1 MKSKKTMLILIAA
14 IFLASIASVCAA
26 DANGTTVASED
37 TSQIELS
44 VNEEMSMDNLQTS
57 EENDEL
63 TLTDNDVL
71 GADSATYSDLD
82 SEIRASGNVTLTH
95 KNYIYDEGA
104 TAITISEANK
114 VIDGNGAIIDM
125 TGSTIRAFDVIGNGV
140 TIKNLTI
147 KNVNFWEKGGAI
159 KFAGDSGTVIN
170 CNFINNTAQNGGAIY
185 FDYTGNV
192 ENCNFTN
199 NQATGDDSYG
209 GAVYF
214 YDEGSVSNCNFT
226 NNSAQYGGAVH
237 FVNNGTV
244 TNCNFTNN
252 YMLVMVV
259 QFTFTLFQQV
269 L

>member
-44 VNEEMSMDNLQTS
+44 DSNKVIEDNLQTS

-82 SEIRASGNVTLTH
+82 REIRASGNVTLTH
-95 KNYIYDEGA
+95 KNYIYDDGA
-104 TAITISEANK
+104 TAITITEDNK

-147 KNVNFWEKGGAI
+147 KNVNFWENGGAI

-170 CNFINNTAQNGGAIY
+170 CNFINNTAKLEMWKIVILLITKQLEM
-185 FDYTGNV
+185 T
-192 ENCNFTN
+192 
-199 NQATGDDSYG
+199 
-209 GAVYF
+209 
-214 YDEGSVSNCNFT
+214 
-226 NNSAQYGGAVH
+226 
-237 FVNNGTV
+237 
-244 TNCNFTNN
+244 
-252 YMLVMVV
+252 VMVV
-259 QFTFTLFQQV
+259 QFTSIMRVLYQIVILLTTLLVMAVQFTSVQMV